1 MNTTL
6 IPLPVIQRPI
16 MISGEGHI
24 LGFDAFSRWAISEEW
39 IFCMIR
45 EHNIVLKLGIL
56 LIRLPVVKPSD
67 TVSKDISYI
76 SQFSVPNSIV

>member
-1 MNTTL
+1 
-6 IPLPVIQRPI
+6 

-24 LGFDAFSRWAISEEW
+24 LGFDAFGMRAISEEW

-56 LIRLPVVKPSD
+56 LISLPIVKPSD
-67 TVSKDISYI
+67 TVLKDISYI
-76 SQFSVPNSIV
+76 SQFCVPNSII

>member
-1 MNTTL
+1 
-6 IPLPVIQRPI
+6 

-24 LGFDAFSRWAISEEW
+24 LGFDAFGMRAISEEW

-56 LIRLPVVKPSD
+56 LISLPIVKPSD
-67 TVSKDISYI
+67 TVLKDISYI
-76 SQFSVPNSIV
+76 SQFFVPNSII